1 MNNGKLSKTDI
12 ENNFIQILEKYP
24 ESIENTVSV
33 CFDLVLD
40 CLVVIYGE
48 KKAIKL
54 LDESKKSIRRA
65 ITLKMQLN
73 LEKHLK
79 GVKNSA
85 KTQDFDGKRKNCI
98 QSKTQSV

>member
-12 ENNFIQILEKYP
+12 ENDFVQILEKYP

-33 CFDLVLD
+33 CFDLLLD

-54 LDESKKSIRRA
+54 LDEAKKSIRNKNH
-65 ITLKMQLN
+65 TQKQ
-73 LEKHLK
+73 
-79 GVKNSA
+79 VKTR
-85 KTQDFDGKRKNCI
+85 KTTKR
-98 QSKTQSV
+98 SKK

>member
-1 MNNGKLSKTDI
+1 MYNTCKNNGKLSKTDI

-54 LDESKKSIRRA
+54 LDESKKSIRSGNHTQNA
-65 ITLKMQLN
+65 
-73 LEKHLK
+73 
-79 GVKNSA
+79 VKPR
-85 KTQDFDGKRKNCI
+85 KTSKR
-98 QSKTQSV
+98 SKK

>member
-12 ENNFIQILEKYP
+12 ENDFVQILEKYP

-33 CFDLVLD
+33 CFDLLLD

-54 LDESKKSIRRA
+54 LDEAKKSIR
-65 ITLKMQLN
+65 N
-73 LEKHLK
+73 
-79 GVKNSA
+79 KNHTQKQV
-85 KTQDFDGKRKNCI
+85 KTQKTTKR
-98 QSKTQSV
+98 SKK

>member
-1 MNNGKLSKTDI
+1 MYNTCMNNGKLSKTDI

-54 LDESKKSIRRA
+54 LDESKKLIR
-65 ITLKMQLN
+65 N
-73 LEKHLK
+73 GKHTQK
-79 GVKNSA
+79 QRQTR
-85 KTQDFDGKRKNCI
+85 KTTKRSQK
-98 QSKTQSV
+98 

>member
-1 MNNGKLSKTDI
+1 MYNTCMNNGKLSKTDI

-54 LDESKKSIRRA
+54 LDESKKSIRNGNHTQNA
-65 ITLKMQLN
+65 
-73 LEKHLK
+73 
-79 GVKNSA
+79 VKPR
-85 KTQDFDGKRKNCI
+85 KTSKR
-98 QSKTQSV
+98 SKK